1 MNLKESISYLGWY
14 DLIFL
19 VPMFFLFA
27 YLPTSNVWSILINL
41 IIVIFFSIGLAT
53 ITHIIIDSVRKKR
66 R

>member
-1 MNLKESISYLGWY
+1 MNLKYSLTYLGWY

-27 YLPTSNVWSILINL
+27 YLQTYNVWSILLNV

-53 ITHIIIDSVRKKR
+53 ITHIVIGLVGKK
-66 R
+66 

>member
-1 MNLKESISYLGWY
+1 MNLKESISHLGWY

-27 YLPTSNVWSILINL
+27 YLPMSNVLSILINV

-53 ITHIIIDSVRKKR
+53 ITHIIIDSVRKK
-66 R
+66 

>member
-1 MNLKESISYLGWY
+1 MVNLKESISYLGWY

-27 YLPTSNVWSILINL
+27 YLPTYNVWSILLNV

-53 ITHIIIDSVRKKR
+53 ITHIVIGLMRKK
-66 R
+66 

>member
-1 MNLKESISYLGWY
+1 MNLKYSLTYLGWY

-27 YLPTSNVWSILINL
+27 YLPTYNVWSILLNV

-53 ITHIIIDSVRKKR
+53 ITHIVIGLVGKK
-66 R
+66 

>member
-19 VPMFFLFA
+19 VPMFFLFE
-27 YLPTSNVWSILINL
+27 YLPTNNVWSILINV

-53 ITHIIIDSVRKKR
+53 ITHMIKDSVRKK
-66 R
+66 